1 MKLDWTLIVLS
12 SAWVGFAYAG
22 YPLILILLARWS
34 PRPLRARD
42 SYPPLSVI
50 IAVHNGEHA
59 LRQIARPLSDPSVG
73 SVSRED
79 VVDSRGGE
87 GAYVRFEMAL
97 RRLETETS
105 TLVGLSG
112 SFFAIRRELAA
123 PWPNDLASDFRCALE
138 AVRRAAARVSGSRPG
153 A

>member
-59 LRQIARPLSDPSVG
+59 LRHKPSVG
-73 SVSRED
+73 CVSSED
-79 VVDSRGGE
+79 VVDSRRGE

-138 AVRRAAARVSGSRPG
+138 AVRRAAARLSGSRPG